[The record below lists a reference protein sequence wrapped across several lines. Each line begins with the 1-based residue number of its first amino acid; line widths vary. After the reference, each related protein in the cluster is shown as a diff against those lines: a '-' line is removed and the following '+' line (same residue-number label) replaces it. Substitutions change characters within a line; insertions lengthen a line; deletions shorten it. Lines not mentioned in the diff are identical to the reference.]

1 VAVNK
6 TDLVRDKAALLP
18 VMRALGELWPQAELF
33 PVSAA
38 TGQGVAELLDAVRP
52 ALPEGEALF
61 PEDQLS
67 TLSLRFLAA
76 EAIREQLFLALRQE
90 LPYSVA
96 VEIEQWEED
105 EDGLTRIGGLIWV
118 GRDSHK
124 AMVIGKGGQTLK
136 AVGQAARQ
144 ELKALV
150 GGKVHLELW
159 VKVRRDWTE
168 DPHFLRGLGLGD

>member
-1 VAVNK
+1 
-6 TDLVRDKAALLP
+6 
-18 VMRALGELWPQAELF
+18 VMQALGALWPQAEVF

-38 TGQGVAELLDAVRP
+38 SGQGVPELLDAVR
-52 ALPEGEALF
+52 AVLPEGKAMF

-67 TLSLRFLAA
+67 TLPLRFLAA

-96 VEIEQWEED
+96 VEIEQWEEI
-105 EDGLTRIGGLIWV
+105 DGLTRIGGLIWV

-144 ELKALV
+144 ELKILV

-159 VKVRRDWTE
+159 AKVRRDWTE
-168 DPHFLRGLGLGD
+168 DPHFLRGLGLGE